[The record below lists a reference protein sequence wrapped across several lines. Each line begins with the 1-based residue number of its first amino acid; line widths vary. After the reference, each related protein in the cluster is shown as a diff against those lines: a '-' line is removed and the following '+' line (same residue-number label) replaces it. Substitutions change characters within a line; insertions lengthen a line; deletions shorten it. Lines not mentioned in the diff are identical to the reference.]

1 MAKHQIQICE
11 TPEECNQLAKEI
23 VLAMLKRGAIQLSPV
38 IVRSDNGNEPS
49 EVHHREIHTNAMFL
63 HECIVKIAG
72 AIRSIELS

>member
-23 VLAMLKRGAIQLSPV
+23 VLAMLKSGTLQLSPV
-38 IVRSDNGNEPS
+38 TVRTDGEDKPG
-49 EVHHREIHTNAMFL
+49 EAHDAYIHRNAMYL

-72 AIRSIELS
+72 AIRSVELS